1 MSDLQRSFHPG
12 HSKEE
17 RWMEIEKSA
26 KKYFKNEYKITIIE
40 AFIWVLKENG
50 KLKTKV
56 DPEIKERR
64 EKQVEK
70 LIEIKNWMAE
80 SEELLSM
87 KEIYEAI
94 IAGGMALQR
103 LNEIDFPNGGKI
115 NDERKRNSGDKK

>member
-17 RWMEIEKSA
+17 RWMEIEKAA
-26 KKYFKNEYKITIIE
+26 KKNFKNEYKITIIQ
-40 AFIWVLKENG
+40 AFLWVLKENG
-50 KLKTKV
+50 KLKSKV

-103 LNEIDFPNGGKI
+103 LNEIDFPKGENK
-115 NDERKRNSGDKK
+115 NEN